1 MDKLINKKIENYT
14 IISLLGKG
22 GMGVVY
28 KAHDEKLNR
37 FVAIK
42 VLNAPHV
49 KDSKRMMDRFKVE
62 AQNHAQ
68 LVHQNIVTVYGFVE
82 FDNLL
87 GIVMEY
93 VDGESLEKVIF
104 KNRRLHVF
112 DVVYITN
119 QLLDG
124 IAYAHSRGYIHRDIK
139 PSNIIVNSEGIVK
152 IMDFGISKSI
162 DEDNVGT
169 RSGAR
174 IGTIHYMSPEQIKGR
189 NVNRVSDLYS
199 IGCTMYDML
208 SGEPPFDSKN
218 DFDIMDGHLNEI
230 PKNLTQHLPTI
241 PLDLST
247 IVQKLLIKTQDERYQ
262 TCGEVKTDLEQ
273 FDKLLKTADA
283 NYFNERKV
291 RQRLSKRKSIISS
304 IIFILAFIALVFF
317 VFYQVK
323 DFMTFKGYKVFQK
336 NSIST
341 LFETEEKFS
350 FSKFKMYNLPTK
362 FNLYALTI
370 DNNNF
375 TIVGDSGIILTK
387 QDTSAKWLDN
397 RLEEKIKLFDSWVFE
412 NQKRIIIGEKSSFI
426 YNVDVTN
433 KWYSILDKDF
443 SLYDINFIDEE
454 KGFVVG
460 SNGLI
465 LTTFNSGQT
474 WDRIR
479 TRTEETFFNIE
490 MINNEIGYIV
500 GRSGT
505 ILKTSD
511 GGNSWEQQ
519 KSNSNKYLKSID
531 FNSEQIGI
539 SVGGNGTILRTENLG
554 KEWSLLN
561 NVTTRGLNKVKF
573 LNEKSI
579 IIIGN
584 AGTILFSTDAGLNWK
599 SVESNLYNNW
609 NDISTTKDGKIFIVG
624 SNGTM
629 IEIEKG
635 ERE

>member
-1 MDKLINKKIENYT
+1 MNELLNKKIENYT

-49 KDSKRMMDRFKVE
+49 KDSKRMMERFKVE

-112 DVVYITN
+112 DVVYITE

-124 IAYAHSRGYIHRDIK
+124 IEYAHSKGYIHRDIK
-139 PSNIIVNSEGIVK
+139 PSNIIVNSEGVVK

-162 DEDNVGT
+162 DEENVGT
-169 RSGAR
+169 RTGAR
-174 IGTIHYMSPEQIKGR
+174 IGTIHYMSPEQIKGK

-199 IGCTMYDML
+199 IGCTVFDML
-208 SGEPPFDSKN
+208 SGQPPFDSKN
-218 DFDIMDGHLNEI
+218 DFEIMEGHLNEQ
-230 PKNLTQHLPTI
+230 PKNLSQHLPTI
-241 PLDLST
+241 PLGLNT
-247 IVQKLLIKTQDERYQ
+247 IVQKLLSKRQDERYQ
-262 TCGEVKTDLEQ
+262 TCGDVKKDLQQ

-283 NYFNERKV
+283 NYFNERKI
-291 RQRLSKRKSIISS
+291 RRKLSKRKSIISS
-304 IIFILAFIALVFF
+304 LIFIIAFAALVIF
-317 VFYQVK
+317 VVDQVK
-323 DFMTFKGYKVFQK
+323 DFMAFKGYKVFEE

-350 FSKFKMYNLPTK
+350 FSKFTLHDLPTK
-362 FNLYALTI
+362 FNLRSLSI
-370 DNNNF
+370 DDNGF

-387 QDTSAKWLDN
+387 QDTSEKWTND
-397 RLEEKIKLFDSWVFE
+397 RLEESIKLFDSWDF
-412 NQKRIIIGEKSSFI
+412 NDKKRIVIGEKSSFI
-426 YNVDVTN
+426 YNIDGTN
-433 KWYSILDKDF
+433 QWYSILDKDF
-443 SLYDINFIDEE
+443 SLYDILFLNEE

-460 SNGLI
+460 SDGLI
-465 LTTFNSGQT
+465 LTTLNSGQK
-474 WDRIR
+474 WKRIR
-479 TRTEETFFNIE
+479 SRSEETLYNIN
-490 MINNEIGYIV
+490 MITNEIGFIV
-500 GRSGT
+500 GRNGT
-505 ILKTSD
+505 LLKTLDS
-511 GGNSWEQQ
+511 GNSWEI
-519 KSNSNKYLKSID
+519 KNSNSIKYLKSID
-531 FNSEQIGI
+531 FNSAQIGI
-539 SVGGNGTILRTENLG
+539 AVGGNGTILRTENLG
-554 KEWSLLN
+554 EEWNKLVS
-561 NVTTRGLNKVKF
+561 VTSRGLNRVKF
-573 LNEKSI
+573 LSEQSV

-584 AGTILFSTDAGLNWK
+584 AGTILISSDSGISWK
-599 SVESNLYNNW
+599 SVESKIYNNW
-609 NDISTTKDGKIFIVG
+609 NDISITKDGKIFIVG

-629 IEIEKG
+629 IELEKG
-635 ERE
+635 EE

>member
-49 KDSKRMMDRFKVE
+49 KDSKRMMERFKVE

-112 DVVYITN
+112 DVVYITD

-124 IAYAHSRGYIHRDIK
+124 ISYAHSKGYIHRDIK
-139 PSNIIVNSEGIVK
+139 PSNIIVNSEGVVK

-162 DEDNVGT
+162 DDENVGT

-199 IGCTMYDML
+199 VGCTMYDML
-208 SGEPPFDSKN
+208 SGQPPFDSKN
-218 DFDIMDGHLNEI
+218 DFDIMNGHLNEN

-241 PLDLST
+241 PIGLNT
-247 IVQKLLIKTQDERYQ
+247 IVQKLLKKPQDERYQ
-262 TCGEVKTDLEQ
+262 TCSEVKNDLQQ

-291 RQRLSKRKSIISS
+291 RRRLSKRKSIISS
-304 IIFILAFIALVFF
+304 IIFLLAFFTLVIF
-317 VFYQVK
+317 VVYQVK
-323 DFMTFKGYKVFQK
+323 DFMKYKGYKVFEE

-341 LFETEEKFS
+341 LFETEEKFY
-350 FSKFKMYNLPTK
+350 FSKFEKYNLPTK
-362 FNLYALTI
+362 FNLNSLAI
-370 DNNNF
+370 NDNNF
-375 TIVGDSGIILTK
+375 TIVGDSGVILTK
-387 QDTSAKWLDN
+387 QDTSENWLNN
-397 RLEEKIKLFDSWVFE
+397 RLEENIKLFDSWTFP
-412 NQKRIIIGEKSSFI
+412 NKKMIIIGEKSSFI
-426 YNVDVTN
+426 YNIDAVN
-433 KWYSILDKDF
+433 QWYSILDKDF
-443 SLYDINFIDEE
+443 SLYDIEFINNK

-460 SNGLI
+460 SDGLI
-465 LTTFNSGQT
+465 LTTLNSGQK
-474 WDRIR
+474 WNRIR
-479 TRTEETFFNIE
+479 TNSEETFFDIS
-490 MINNEIGYIV
+490 MINNDVGYIV
-500 GRSGT
+500 GRNGT
-505 ILKTSD
+505 ILKTSN
-511 GGNSWEQQ
+511 GGYSWEKQ
-519 KSNSNKYLKSID
+519 NSPSTKYLKSID

-539 SVGGNGTILRTENLG
+539 SVGGYGTILRTEDSG
-554 KEWSLLN
+554 KEWNLLKS
-561 NVTTRGLNKVKF
+561 VTTRRLNKVKF
-573 LNEKSI
+573 LSEKSV
-579 IIIGN
+579 IIIGD
-584 AGTILFSTDAGLNWK
+584 AGTILFSTDAGVNWK
-599 SVESNLYNNW
+599 SVESNIYNNW
-609 NDISTTKDGKIFIVG
+609 NDISVAEDGKIFIVG
-624 SNGTM
+624 SYGTM
-629 IEIEKG
+629 IELEKG
-635 ERE
+635 EE

>member
-1 MDKLINKKIENYT
+1 MNELINKKIENYT
-14 IISLLGKG
+14 IISQIGKG

-49 KDSKRMMDRFKVE
+49 KDSKRMMERFKVE

-68 LVHQNIVTVYGFVE
+68 LLHQNIVTVYGFVE

-124 IAYAHSRGYIHRDIK
+124 IEYAHSKGYIHRDIK

-162 DEDNVGT
+162 DDDNIGT
-169 RSGAR
+169 RTGAR
-174 IGTIHYMSPEQIKGR
+174 IGTIHYMSPEQIKGK

-208 SGEPPFDSKN
+208 VGQPPFDSRN
-218 DFDIMDGHLNEI
+218 DFDIMEGHLNKI
-230 PKNLTQHLPTI
+230 PKNLTEYLPTI
-241 PLDLST
+241 PIGLNT
-247 IVQKLLIKTQDERYQ
+247 IVQKLLIKGQEERYQ
-262 TCGEVKTDLEQ
+262 TCSDVKSDLHQ
-273 FDKLLKTADA
+273 FDKLLKTANA

-291 RQRLSKRKSIISS
+291 RRRLSKRKSVTISL
-304 IIFILAFIALVFF
+304 IFILAFAALVFF
-317 VFYQVK
+317 AVSQVK
-323 DFMTFKGYKVFQK
+323 DFMAFKGYKVFQE

-341 LFETEEKFS
+341 LFETDEKFT
-350 FSKFKMYNLPTK
+350 FSKFKMHNLPTK
-362 FNLYALTI
+362 LDLHSLSI
-370 DNNNF
+370 DHNNF
-375 TIVGDSGIILTK
+375 TILGDSGVILTK
-387 QDTSAKWLDN
+387 QNNSTKWINN
-397 RLEEKIKLFDSWVFE
+397 RLEENIKLFDSWTFK
-412 NQKRIIIGEKSSFI
+412 NNKRIIIGEKSSFI
-426 YNVDVTN
+426 YNVNGADQ
-433 KWYSILDKDF
+433 WYSILDKDF
-443 SLYDINFIDEE
+443 SLYDIVFIDEE
-454 KGFVVG
+454 RGFIVG

-465 LTTFNSGQT
+465 LTTLNSGQK

-479 TRTEETFFNIE
+479 TQSEETLFSIN
-490 MINNEIGYIV
+490 MINNEIGFIV
-500 GRSGT
+500 GRNGS

-511 GGNSWEQQ
+511 SGNSWEKQ
-519 KSNSNKYLKSID
+519 NSHTTKYLKSID

-539 SVGGNGTILRTENLG
+539 SVGGNGTILRTDDFGE
-554 KEWSLLN
+554 EWSQLN
-561 NVTTRGLNKVKF
+561 SVTTRGLNKVKF
-573 LNEKSI
+573 LSEKSI

-584 AGTILFSTDAGLNWK
+584 AGTILISIDAGLTWK
-599 SVESNLYNNW
+599 SVESNIYNNW
-609 NDISTTKDGKIFIVG
+609 NDISITKDGKIFIVG
-624 SNGTM
+624 SRGAM
-629 IEIEKG
+629 IELEKG
-635 ERE
+635 DE

>member
-1 MDKLINKKIENYT
+1 MDELINKKIENYK
-14 IISLLGKG
+14 IISQIGKG

-49 KDSKRMMDRFKVE
+49 KDSKRVIERFKVE

-87 GIVMEY
+87 GIVMEF

-104 KNRRLHVF
+104 KNRHLHVF
-112 DVVYITN
+112 DVIYIAD

-124 IAYAHSRGYIHRDIK
+124 IGYAHTKGYIHRDIK

-152 IMDFGISKSI
+152 IMDFGISKSV
-162 DEDNVGT
+162 DDDNYGT
-169 RSGAR
+169 RTGAR
-174 IGTIHYMSPEQIKGR
+174 IGTIHYMSPEQVKGK

-208 SGEPPFDSKN
+208 AGQPPFDSKN
-218 DFDIMDGHLNEI
+218 DFEIMEGHLNDN
-230 PKNLTQHLPTI
+230 PKNLSEYLPTI
-241 PLDLST
+241 PLGLNT
-247 IVQKLLIKTQDERYQ
+247 IVQKLLNKKQEDRYQ
-262 TCGEVKTDLEQ
+262 NCSDVKNDLHQ

-291 RQRLSKRKSIISS
+291 RRRLSRKYSIISS
-304 IIFILAFIALVFF
+304 IIFILAFTALFLF
-317 VFYQVK
+317 VVSQVK
-323 DFMTFKGYKVFQK
+323 EFMALKGYKVFQE

-341 LFETEEKFS
+341 LFETDEKFT
-350 FSKFKMYNLPTK
+350 FTKFNKYDLPTK
-362 FNLYALTI
+362 LDLNALTI
-370 DNNNF
+370 NDNNF
-375 TIVGDSGIILTK
+375 TIVGDSGVILTK
-387 QDTSAKWLDN
+387 QNSDTSWRNN
-397 RLEEKIKLFDSWVFE
+397 RLEENIKLLDSWNFQNE
-412 NQKRIIIGEKSSFI
+412 RRIVVGEKSSFI
-426 YNVDVTN
+426 YTENGTN

-465 LTTFNSGQT
+465 LITSNGGQK

-479 TRTEETFFNIE
+479 TREKETFFNINMVSE
-490 MINNEIGYIV
+490 EI
-500 GRSGT
+500 

-511 GGNSWEQQ
+511 SGNSWE
-519 KSNSNKYLKSID
+519 KLNSNSTKYLKSID
-531 FNSEQIGI
+531 FNSDQVGI
-539 SVGGNGTILRTENLG
+539 SVGGNGTILRTEDLG
-554 KEWSLLN
+554 KEWNSIE

-573 LNEKSI
+573 FSEKSI

-584 AGTILFSTDAGLNWK
+584 AGTILVSTDAGLSWK
-599 SVESNLYNNW
+599 SVESNIYNNW
-609 NDISTTKDGKIFIVG
+609 NDISYSNDGKIFVVG
-624 SNGTM
+624 SNGAM
-629 IEIEKG
+629 IELEKG
-635 ERE
+635 EE